1 MVIIVKNSNKILI
14 LLKNTENLMKKVFEY
29 NFNNADVMLIPE
41 NYTPFDRERLAE
53 NINKNYDQ
61 VIFFD
66 YYDQFYLLLPLISKK
81 VIKKYIINNGIALLY
96 NEYILNNMMQLY
108 EYKERNMIDYI
119 ATTKYD
125 TYVSMKDKIEY
136 IELDYKTK
144 IHPKNNNSIGLLGLY
159 YFEYSNFF
167 VQLSA
172 VAMSKINKAVV
183 LEQSPVVKKFGE
195 DFNVAIKEEKDINK
209 LIEQNKV
216 NLDVAFS
223 EVSTIKFLISMD
235 AGIPCIIG
243 NTNLLDNDEKLKKL
257 LVPDSDDDV
266 NEICE
271 KIENVLAKKK
281 EIEKLYSTWRK
292 KYSDNSKNL
301 VKNFIKL
308 GGGR

>member
-1 MVIIVKNSNKILI
+1 MKSSNKILI
-14 LLKNTENLMKKVFEY
+14 LLKDSEKFMKKVFEF
-29 NFNNADVMLIPE
+29 NFNNADIILIPE
-41 NYTPFDRERLAE
+41 NYTPFDREKLAE
-53 NINKNYDQ
+53 KINKKYEQ

-81 VIKKYIINNGIALLY
+81 IIKKYIINNGISLLY
-96 NEYILNNMMQLY
+96 NECILNNMMQLY
-108 EYKERNMIDYI
+108 EYKERKMIDYI

-125 TYVSMKDKIEY
+125 TYISMKEKIDY
-136 IELDYKTK
+136 IELDYRTK

-159 YFEYSNFF
+159 YVEYSNFF

-172 VAMSKINKAVV
+172 VAISKIKKATV
-183 LEQSPVVKKFGE
+183 LDQNTVVKKFEE
-195 DFNVAIKEEKDINK
+195 DFNVVIEEEKDVIK

-223 EVSTIKFLISMD
+223 EVSPINFLISMD

-243 NTNLLDNDEKLKKL
+243 NTNLLDNEEKLKKL
-257 LVPDSDDDV
+257 LVLDSDDDV

-271 KIENVLAKKK
+271 KIDNVLENKK
-281 EIEKLYSTWRK
+281 EIEKLYSIWRK
-292 KYSDNSKNL
+292 KYSDNSKKL
-301 VKNFIKL
+301 IEKFIKL

>member
-14 LLKNTENLMKKVFEY
+14 LLKDSETFMKKVFEF
-29 NFNNADVMLIPE
+29 NFNNADIILISE
-41 NYTPFDRERLAE
+41 NYTPFDRENLAE
-53 NINKNYDQ
+53 KINKKYEQ

-81 VIKKYIINNGIALLY
+81 IIKKYIIDNGISLLY
-96 NEYILNNMMQLY
+96 NELILNNMMQLY
-108 EYKERNMIDYI
+108 EYKERKMIDYI

-125 TYVSMKDKIEY
+125 TYISMKDKIDY

-159 YFEYSNFF
+159 YVEYSNFF

-172 VAMSKINKAVV
+172 VAISKIKKATV
-183 LEQSPVVKKFGE
+183 LEQNTVVKKFEE
-195 DFNVAIKEEKDINK
+195 DFNVVIEEEKDVIK

-223 EVSTIKFLISMD
+223 EVSPINFLISMD

-243 NTNLLDNDEKLKKL
+243 NTHLLDNDEKLKKM
-257 LVPDSDDDV
+257 LVLDSDDDV

-271 KIENVLAKKK
+271 KIDNVLENKK
-281 EIEKLYSTWRK
+281 EIEKLYSIWRK
-292 KYSDNSKNL
+292 KYSDNSKKL
-301 VKNFIKL
+301 IEKFVKL

>member
-1 MVIIVKNSNKILI
+1 MKSSNKILI
-14 LLKNTENLMKKVFEY
+14 LLKDSEKFMKKVFEF
-29 NFNNADVMLIPE
+29 NFNNADIILIPE
-41 NYTPFDRERLAE
+41 NYTPFDREKLAE
-53 NINKNYDQ
+53 KINKKYEQ

-81 VIKKYIINNGIALLY
+81 IIKKYIINNGISLLY
-96 NEYILNNMMQLY
+96 NECILNNMMQLY
-108 EYKERNMIDYI
+108 EYKERKMIDYI

-125 TYVSMKDKIEY
+125 TYISMKDKIDY

-144 IHPKNNNSIGLLGLY
+144 IHPKNNNSIGLLGIY
-159 YFEYSNFF
+159 YVEYSNFF

-172 VAMSKINKAVV
+172 VAMSKIKKAIV
-183 LEQSPVVKKFGE
+183 LEQNTVVKKFEE
-195 DFNVAIKEEKDINK
+195 DFNVVIEEEKDVIK

-223 EVSTIKFLISMD
+223 EVSPINFLISMD

-257 LVPDSDDDV
+257 LVLDSDDDV

-271 KIENVLAKKK
+271 KIDNVLENKK
-281 EIEKLYSTWRK
+281 EIEKLYSIWRK
-292 KYSDNSKNL
+292 KYSDNSKKL
-301 VKNFIKL
+301 IEKFVKL

>member
-14 LLKNTENLMKKVFEY
+14 LLKDSETFMKKVFEF
-29 NFNNADVMLIPE
+29 NFNNADIILIPE
-41 NYTPFDRERLAE
+41 NYTPFDRENLAE
-53 NINKNYDQ
+53 KINKKYEQ

-81 VIKKYIINNGIALLY
+81 IIKKYIIDNGISLLY
-96 NEYILNNMMQLY
+96 NELILNNMMQLY
-108 EYKERNMIDYI
+108 EYKERKMIDYI

-125 TYVSMKDKIEY
+125 TYISMKDKIDY

-159 YFEYSNFF
+159 YVEYSNFF

-172 VAMSKINKAVV
+172 VAISKIKKAIV
-183 LEQSPVVKKFGE
+183 LEQNTVVKKFEE
-195 DFNVAIKEEKDINK
+195 DFNVVIEEEKDVIK

-223 EVSTIKFLISMD
+223 EVSPINFLISMD

-243 NTNLLDNDEKLKKL
+243 NTHLLDNDEKLKKM
-257 LVPDSDDDV
+257 LVLDSDDDV

-271 KIENVLAKKK
+271 KIDNVLENKK
-281 EIEKLYSTWRK
+281 EIEKLYSVWRK
-292 KYSDNSKNL
+292 KYSDNSKKL
-301 VKNFIKL
+301 IEKFVKL

>member
-1 MVIIVKNSNKILI
+1 MTKPLLI
-14 LLKNTENLMKKVFEY
+14 FYFYFEF
-29 NFNNADVMLIPE
+29 NFNNADIILISE
-41 NYTPFDRERLAE
+41 NYTPFDRENLAE
-53 NINKNYDQ
+53 KINKKYEQ

-81 VIKKYIINNGIALLY
+81 IIKKYIIDNGISLLY
-96 NEYILNNMMQLY
+96 NELILNNMMQLY
-108 EYKERNMIDYI
+108 EYKERKMIDYI

-125 TYVSMKDKIEY
+125 TYISMKDKIDY

-159 YFEYSNFF
+159 YVEYSNFF

-172 VAMSKINKAVV
+172 VAISKIKKAIV
-183 LEQSPVVKKFGE
+183 LEQNTVVKKFEE
-195 DFNVAIKEEKDINK
+195 DFNVVIEEEKDVIK

-223 EVSTIKFLISMD
+223 EVSPINFLISMD

-243 NTNLLDNDEKLKKL
+243 NTHLLDNDEKLKKM
-257 LVPDSDDDV
+257 LVLDSDDDV

-271 KIENVLAKKK
+271 KIDNVLENKE
-281 EIEKLYSTWRK
+281 EIEKLYSIWRK
-292 KYSDNSKNL
+292 KYSDNSKKL
-301 VKNFIKL
+301 IEKFVKL

>member
-14 LLKNTENLMKKVFEY
+14 LLKDSETFMKKVFEF
-29 NFNNADVMLIPE
+29 NFNNADIILISE
-41 NYTPFDRERLAE
+41 NYTPFDRENLAE
-53 NINKNYDQ
+53 KINKKYEQ

-81 VIKKYIINNGIALLY
+81 IIKKYIIDNGISLLY
-96 NEYILNNMMQLY
+96 NELILNNMMQLY
-108 EYKERNMIDYI
+108 EYKERKMIDYI

-125 TYVSMKDKIEY
+125 TYISMKDKIDY

-144 IHPKNNNSIGLLGLY
+144 IHPKNNNSIGLLGIY
-159 YFEYSNFF
+159 YVEYSNFF

-172 VAMSKINKAVV
+172 VAMSKIKKTIV
-183 LEQSPVVKKFGE
+183 LEQNTVVKKFEE
-195 DFNVAIKEEKDINK
+195 DFNVVIEEEKDVIK

-223 EVSTIKFLISMD
+223 EVSPINFLISMD

-243 NTNLLDNDEKLKKL
+243 NTHLLDNDEKLKKM
-257 LVPDSDDDV
+257 LVLDSDDDV

-271 KIENVLAKKK
+271 KIDNVLENKK
-281 EIEKLYSTWRK
+281 EIEKLYSIWRK
-292 KYSDNSKNL
+292 KYSDNSKKL
-301 VKNFIKL
+301 IEKFVKL

>member
-1 MVIIVKNSNKILI
+1 MKSSNKILI
-14 LLKNTENLMKKVFEY
+14 LLKDSEKFMKKVFEF
-29 NFNNADVMLIPE
+29 NFNNADIILIPE
-41 NYTPFDRERLAE
+41 NYTPFDREKLAE
-53 NINKNYDQ
+53 KINKKYEQ

-81 VIKKYIINNGIALLY
+81 IIKKYIINNGISLLY
-96 NEYILNNMMQLY
+96 NECILNNMMQLY
-108 EYKERNMIDYI
+108 EYKERKMIDYI

-125 TYVSMKDKIEY
+125 TYISMKDKIDY

-159 YFEYSNFF
+159 YVEYSNFF

-172 VAMSKINKAVV
+172 VAISKIKKAIV
-183 LEQSPVVKKFGE
+183 LEQNTVVKKFEE
-195 DFNVAIKEEKDINK
+195 DFNVVIEEEKDVIK

-223 EVSTIKFLISMD
+223 EVSPINFLISMD

-257 LVPDSDDDV
+257 LVLDSDDDV

-271 KIENVLAKKK
+271 KIDNVLENKK
-281 EIEKLYSTWRK
+281 EIEKLYSIWRK
-292 KYSDNSKNL
+292 KYSDNSKKL
-301 VKNFIKL
+301 IEKFVKL

>member
-14 LLKNTENLMKKVFEY
+14 LLKDSETFMKKVFEF
-29 NFNNADVMLIPE
+29 NFNNADIILISE
-41 NYTPFDRERLAE
+41 NYTPFDREKLAKK
-53 NINKNYDQ
+53 INKKYEQ
-61 VIFFD
+61 VIFYD

-81 VIKKYIINNGIALLY
+81 IIKKYIINNGISLLY
-96 NEYILNNMMQLY
+96 NEFILNNMMQIY
-108 EYKERNMIDYI
+108 EYKERKMIDYI

-125 TYVSMKDKIEY
+125 TYISMKDKIDY

-159 YFEYSNFF
+159 YVEYSNFF

-172 VAMSKINKAVV
+172 VAISKIKKAIV
-183 LEQSPVVKKFGE
+183 LEQNTVVKKFEE
-195 DFNVAIKEEKDINK
+195 DFNVVIEEEKDVIK

-223 EVSTIKFLISMD
+223 EVSPINFLISMD

-243 NTNLLDNDEKLKKL
+243 NTHLLDNDEKLKKM
-257 LVPDSDDDV
+257 LVLDSDDDV

-271 KIENVLAKKK
+271 KIDNVLENKK
-281 EIEKLYSTWRK
+281 EIEKLYSIWRK
-292 KYSDNSKNL
+292 KYSDNSKKL
-301 VKNFIKL
+301 IEKFVKL

>member
-14 LLKNTENLMKKVFEY
+14 LLKDSETFMKKVFEF
-29 NFNNADVMLIPE
+29 NFNNADIILISE
-41 NYTPFDRERLAE
+41 NYTPFDRENLAE
-53 NINKNYDQ
+53 KINKKYEQ

-81 VIKKYIINNGIALLY
+81 IIKKYIIDNGISLLY
-96 NEYILNNMMQLY
+96 NELILNNMMQLY
-108 EYKERNMIDYI
+108 EYKERKMIDYI

-125 TYVSMKDKIEY
+125 TYISMKDKIDY

-159 YFEYSNFF
+159 YVEYSNFF

-172 VAMSKINKAVV
+172 VAISKIKKAIV
-183 LEQSPVVKKFGE
+183 LEQNTVVKKFDE
-195 DFNVAIKEEKDINK
+195 DFNVVIEEEKDVIK

-223 EVSTIKFLISMD
+223 EVSPINFLISMD

-243 NTNLLDNDEKLKKL
+243 NTHLLDNDEKLKKM
-257 LVPDSDDDV
+257 LVLDSDDDV

-271 KIENVLAKKK
+271 KIDNVLENKE
-281 EIEKLYSTWRK
+281 EIEKLYSIWRK
-292 KYSDNSKNL
+292 KYSDNSKKL
-301 VKNFIKL
+301 IEKFVKL

>member
-1 MVIIVKNSNKILI
+1 MKNSYKILI
-14 LLKNTENLMKKVFEY
+14 LLKDSETFMKKVFEF
-29 NFNNADVMLIPE
+29 NFNNADIILISE
-41 NYTPFDRERLAE
+41 NYTPFDRENLAE
-53 NINKNYDQ
+53 KINKKYEQ

-81 VIKKYIINNGIALLY
+81 IIKKYIIDNGISLLY
-96 NEYILNNMMQLY
+96 NELILNNMMQLY
-108 EYKERNMIDYI
+108 EYKERKMIDYI

-125 TYVSMKDKIEY
+125 TYISMKDKIDY

-159 YFEYSNFF
+159 YVEYSNFF

-172 VAMSKINKAVV
+172 VAISKIKKAIV
-183 LEQSPVVKKFGE
+183 LEQNTVVKKFEE
-195 DFNVAIKEEKDINK
+195 DFNVVIEEEKDVIK

-223 EVSTIKFLISMD
+223 EVSPINFLISMD

-243 NTNLLDNDEKLKKL
+243 NTHLLDNDEKLKKM
-257 LVPDSDDDV
+257 LVLDSDDDV

-271 KIENVLAKKK
+271 KIDNVLENKE
-281 EIEKLYSTWRK
+281 EIEKLYSIWRK
-292 KYSDNSKNL
+292 KYSDNSKKL
-301 VKNFIKL
+301 IEKFVKL

>member
-1 MVIIVKNSNKILI
+1 MKSSNKILI
-14 LLKNTENLMKKVFEY
+14 LLKDSEKFMKKVFEF
-29 NFNNADVMLIPE
+29 NFNNADIILIPE
-41 NYTPFDRERLAE
+41 NYTPFDREKLAE
-53 NINKNYDQ
+53 KINKKYEQ

-81 VIKKYIINNGIALLY
+81 IIKKYIINNGISLLY
-96 NEYILNNMMQLY
+96 NECILNNMMQLY
-108 EYKERNMIDYI
+108 EYKERKMIDYI

-125 TYVSMKDKIEY
+125 TYISMKDKIDY

-159 YFEYSNFF
+159 YVEYSNFF

-172 VAMSKINKAVV
+172 VAISKIKKAIV
-183 LEQSPVVKKFGE
+183 LEQNTVVKKFEE
-195 DFNVAIKEEKDINK
+195 DFNVVIEEEKDVIK

-223 EVSTIKFLISMD
+223 EVSPINFLISMD

-257 LVPDSDDDV
+257 LVLDSDDDV

-271 KIENVLAKKK
+271 KIDNVLENKK
-281 EIEKLYSTWRK
+281 EIKKLYSIWRK
-292 KYSDNSKNL
+292 KYSDNSKKL
-301 VKNFIKL
+301 IEKFVKL

>member
-14 LLKNTENLMKKVFEY
+14 LLKDSEKFMEKVFEF
-29 NFNNADVMLIPE
+29 NFNNADIILISE
-41 NYTPFDRERLAE
+41 NYTPFDREKLAE
-53 NINKNYDQ
+53 KINKKYEQ

-81 VIKKYIINNGIALLY
+81 IIKKYIINNGISLLY
-96 NEYILNNMMQLY
+96 NECVLNNMMQLY
-108 EYKERNMIDYI
+108 EYKERKMIDYI

-125 TYVSMKDKIEY
+125 TYISMKDKIDY
-136 IELDYKTK
+136 IELDYRTK

-159 YFEYSNFF
+159 YIEYSNFF

-172 VAMSKINKAVV
+172 VAISKIKKAIV
-183 LEQSPVVKKFGE
+183 LEQNTVVKKFEE
-195 DFNVAIKEEKDINK
+195 DFNVVIEEEKDVIK

-223 EVSTIKFLISMD
+223 EVSPINFLISMD

-243 NTNLLDNDEKLKKL
+243 NTHLLDNDEKLKKM
-257 LVPDSDDDV
+257 LVLDSDDDV

-271 KIENVLAKKK
+271 KIDNVLENKK
-281 EIEKLYSTWRK
+281 EIEKLYSIWRK
-292 KYSDNSKNL
+292 KYSDNSKKL
-301 VKNFIKL
+301 IEKFVKL

>member
-1 MVIIVKNSNKILI
+1 MKNSNKILI
-14 LLKNTENLMKKVFEY
+14 LLKDSETFMKKVFEF
-29 NFNNADVMLIPE
+29 NFNNADIILISE
-41 NYTPFDRERLAE
+41 NYTPFDRENLAE
-53 NINKNYDQ
+53 KINKKYEQ

-81 VIKKYIINNGIALLY
+81 IIKKYIIDNGISLLY
-96 NEYILNNMMQLY
+96 NELILNNMMQLY
-108 EYKERNMIDYI
+108 EYKERKMIDYI

-125 TYVSMKDKIEY
+125 TYISMKDKIDY

-144 IHPKNNNSIGLLGLY
+144 IHPKNNNSIGLLGIY
-159 YFEYSNFF
+159 YVEYSNFF

-172 VAMSKINKAVV
+172 VAMSKIKKAIV
-183 LEQSPVVKKFGE
+183 LEQNTVVKKFEE
-195 DFNVAIKEEKDINK
+195 DFNVVIEEEKDVIK

-223 EVSTIKFLISMD
+223 EVSPINFLISMD

-243 NTNLLDNDEKLKKL
+243 NTHLLDNDEKLKKM
-257 LVPDSDDDV
+257 LVLDSDDDV

-271 KIENVLAKKK
+271 KIDNVLENKKA
-281 EIEKLYSTWRK
+281 IEKLYSIWRK
-292 KYSDNSKNL
+292 KYSDNSKKL
-301 VKNFIKL
+301 IEKFVKL

>member
-14 LLKNTENLMKKVFEY
+14 LLKDSETFMKKVFEF
-29 NFNNADVMLIPE
+29 NFNNADIILISE
-41 NYTPFDRERLAE
+41 NYTPFDRENLAE
-53 NINKNYDQ
+53 KINKKYEQ

-81 VIKKYIINNGIALLY
+81 IIKKYIIDNGISLLY
-96 NEYILNNMMQLY
+96 NELILNNMMQLY
-108 EYKERNMIDYI
+108 EYKERKMIDYI

-125 TYVSMKDKIEY
+125 TYISMKDKIDY

-144 IHPKNNNSIGLLGLY
+144 IHPKNNNSIGLLGIY
-159 YFEYSNFF
+159 YVEYSNFF

-172 VAMSKINKAVV
+172 VAMSKIKKAIV
-183 LEQSPVVKKFGE
+183 LEQNTVVKKFEE
-195 DFNVAIKEEKDINK
+195 DFNVVIEEEKDVIK

-223 EVSTIKFLISMD
+223 EVSPINFLISMD

-243 NTNLLDNDEKLKKL
+243 NTHLLDNDEKLKKM
-257 LVPDSDDDV
+257 LVLDSDDDV

-271 KIENVLAKKK
+271 KIDNVLENKK
-281 EIEKLYSTWRK
+281 EIEKLYSIWRK
-292 KYSDNSKNL
+292 KYSDNSKKL
-301 VKNFIKL
+301 IEKFVKL

>member
-1 MVIIVKNSNKILI
+1 MKNSNKILI
-14 LLKNTENLMKKVFEY
+14 LLKDSETFMKKVFEF
-29 NFNNADVMLIPE
+29 NFNNADIILISE
-41 NYTPFDRERLAE
+41 NYTPFDRENLAE
-53 NINKNYDQ
+53 KINKKYEQ

-81 VIKKYIINNGIALLY
+81 IIKKYIINNGISLLY
-96 NEYILNNMMQLY
+96 NECILNNMMQLY
-108 EYKERNMIDYI
+108 EYKERKMIDYI

-125 TYVSMKDKIEY
+125 TYISMKDKIDY

-144 IHPKNNNSIGLLGLY
+144 IHPKNNNSIGLLGIY
-159 YFEYSNFF
+159 YVEYSNFF

-172 VAMSKINKAVV
+172 VAMSKIKKAIV
-183 LEQSPVVKKFGE
+183 LEQNTVVKKFEE
-195 DFNVAIKEEKDINK
+195 DFNVVIEEEKDVIK

-223 EVSTIKFLISMD
+223 EVSPINFLISMD

-243 NTNLLDNDEKLKKL
+243 NTHLLDNDEKLKKM
-257 LVPDSDDDV
+257 LVLDSDDDV

-271 KIENVLAKKK
+271 KIDNVLENKK
-281 EIEKLYSTWRK
+281 EIEKLYSIWRK
-292 KYSDNSKNL
+292 KYSDNSKKL
-301 VKNFIKL
+301 IEKFVKL

>member
-14 LLKNTENLMKKVFEY
+14 LLKDSETFMKKVFEF
-29 NFNNADVMLIPE
+29 NFNNADIILISE
-41 NYTPFDRERLAE
+41 NYTPFDRENLAE
-53 NINKNYDQ
+53 KINKKYEQ

-81 VIKKYIINNGIALLY
+81 VIKKYIINNGIAQLY

-108 EYKERNMIDYI
+108 EYKERKMIDYI

-125 TYVSMKDKIEY
+125 TYISMKDKIDY

-144 IHPKNNNSIGLLGLY
+144 IHPKNNNSIGLLGIY
-159 YFEYSNFF
+159 YVEYSNFF

-172 VAMSKINKAVV
+172 VAMSKIKKAIV
-183 LEQSPVVKKFGE
+183 LEQNTVVKKFEE
-195 DFNVAIKEEKDINK
+195 DFNVVIEEEKDVIK

-223 EVSTIKFLISMD
+223 EVSPINFLISMD

-243 NTNLLDNDEKLKKL
+243 NTHLLDNDEKLKKM
-257 LVPDSDDDV
+257 LVLDSDDDV

-271 KIENVLAKKK
+271 KIDNVLENKK
-281 EIEKLYSTWRK
+281 EIEKLYSIWRK
-292 KYSDNSKNL
+292 KYSDNSKKL
-301 VKNFIKL
+301 IEKFVKL

>member
-14 LLKNTENLMKKVFEY
+14 LLKDSETFMKKVFEF
-29 NFNNADVMLIPE
+29 NFNNADIILISE
-41 NYTPFDRERLAE
+41 NYTPFDRENLAE
-53 NINKNYDQ
+53 KINKKYEQ

-66 YYDQFYLLLPLISKK
+66 YYNQFYLLLPLISKK
-81 VIKKYIINNGIALLY
+81 IIKKYIIDNGISLLY
-96 NEYILNNMMQLY
+96 NELILNNMMQLY
-108 EYKERNMIDYI
+108 EYKERKMIDYI

-125 TYVSMKDKIEY
+125 TYISMKDKIDY

-159 YFEYSNFF
+159 YVEYSNFF

-172 VAMSKINKAVV
+172 VAISKIKKAIV
-183 LEQSPVVKKFGE
+183 LEQNTVVKKFEE
-195 DFNVAIKEEKDINK
+195 DFNVVIEEEKDVIK

-223 EVSTIKFLISMD
+223 EVSPINFLISMD

-243 NTNLLDNDEKLKKL
+243 NTHLLDNDEKLKKM
-257 LVPDSDDDV
+257 LVLDSDDDV

-271 KIENVLAKKK
+271 KIDNVLENKE
-281 EIEKLYSTWRK
+281 EIEKLYSIWRK
-292 KYSDNSKNL
+292 KYSDNSKKL
-301 VKNFIKL
+301 IEKFVKL

>member
-14 LLKNTENLMKKVFEY
+14 LLKDSETFMKKVFEF
-29 NFNNADVMLIPE
+29 NFNNADIILISE
-41 NYTPFDRERLAE
+41 NYTPFDRENLAE
-53 NINKNYDQ
+53 KINKKYEQ

-81 VIKKYIINNGIALLY
+81 IIKKYIINNGISLLY
-96 NEYILNNMMQLY
+96 NELILNNMMQLY
-108 EYKERNMIDYI
+108 EYKERKMIDYI

-125 TYVSMKDKIEY
+125 TYISMKDKIDY

-144 IHPKNNNSIGLLGLY
+144 IHPKNNNSIGLLGIY
-159 YFEYSNFF
+159 YVEYSNFF

-172 VAMSKINKAVV
+172 VAMSKIKKAIV
-183 LEQSPVVKKFGE
+183 LEQNTVVKKFEE
-195 DFNVAIKEEKDINK
+195 DFNVVIEEEKDVIK

-223 EVSTIKFLISMD
+223 EVSPINFLISMD

-243 NTNLLDNDEKLKKL
+243 NTHLLDNDEKLKKM
-257 LVPDSDDDV
+257 LVLDSDDDV

-271 KIENVLAKKK
+271 KIDNVLENKK
-281 EIEKLYSTWRK
+281 EIEKLYSIWRK
-292 KYSDNSKNL
+292 KYSDNSKKL
-301 VKNFIKL
+301 IEKFVKL

>member
-14 LLKNTENLMKKVFEY
+14 LLKDSETFMKIVFEF
-29 NFNNADVMLIPE
+29 NFNNADIILISE
-41 NYTPFDRERLAE
+41 NYTPSERENLAE
-53 NINKNYDQ
+53 KINKIYEQ

-81 VIKKYIINNGIALLY
+81 IIKKYIIDNGISLLY
-96 NEYILNNMMQLY
+96 NELILNNMMQLY
-108 EYKERNMIDYI
+108 EYKERKMIDYI

-125 TYVSMKDKIEY
+125 TYISMKDKIDY

-144 IHPKNNNSIGLLGLY
+144 IHPKNNNSIGLLGIY
-159 YFEYSNFF
+159 YVEYSNFF

-172 VAMSKINKAVV
+172 VAMSKIKKAIV
-183 LEQSPVVKKFGE
+183 LEQNTVVKKFEE
-195 DFNVAIKEEKDINK
+195 DFNVVIEEEKDVIK

-223 EVSTIKFLISMD
+223 EVSPINFLISMD
-235 AGIPCIIG
+235 AGSPCIIG
-243 NTNLLDNDEKLKKL
+243 NTHLLDNDEKLKKM
-257 LVPDSDDDV
+257 LVLDSDDDV

-271 KIENVLAKKK
+271 KIDNVLENKK
-281 EIEKLYSTWRK
+281 EIEKLYSIWRK
-292 KYSDNSKNL
+292 KYSDNSKKL
-301 VKNFIKL
+301 IEKFVKL

>member
-14 LLKNTENLMKKVFEY
+14 LLKDSETFMKKVFEF
-29 NFNNADVMLIPE
+29 NFNNADIILISE
-41 NYTPFDRERLAE
+41 NYTPFDRENLAE
-53 NINKNYDQ
+53 KINKKYEQ

-81 VIKKYIINNGIALLY
+81 IIKKYIIDNGISLLY
-96 NEYILNNMMQLY
+96 NELILNNMMQLY
-108 EYKERNMIDYI
+108 EYKERKMIDYI

-125 TYVSMKDKIEY
+125 TYISMKDKIDY

-144 IHPKNNNSIGLLGLY
+144 IHPKNNNSIGLLGIY
-159 YFEYSNFF
+159 YVEYSNFF

-172 VAMSKINKAVV
+172 VAISKIKKAIV
-183 LEQSPVVKKFGE
+183 LEQNTVVKKFEE
-195 DFNVAIKEEKDINK
+195 DFNVVIEEEKDVIK

-223 EVSTIKFLISMD
+223 EVSPINFLISMD

-243 NTNLLDNDEKLKKL
+243 NTHLLDNDEKLKKM
-257 LVPDSDDDV
+257 LVLDSDDDV

-271 KIENVLAKKK
+271 KIDNVLENKK
-281 EIEKLYSTWRK
+281 EIEKLYSIWRK
-292 KYSDNSKNL
+292 KYSDNSKKL
-301 VKNFIKL
+301 IEKFVKL